1 MRIRAG
7 WQQVGHQVWRFG
19 HCRRSERSPVTWEF
33 MTGPSNTIKATFSGV
48 LDDHTMTI
56 SGTWHLASD
65 PLKDGKFK
73 AKKEK

>member
-1 MRIRAG
+1 
-7 WQQVGHQVWRFG
+7 
-19 HCRRSERSPVTWEF
+19 VTWEF